1 MFKPGH
7 IAINRP
13 ASGRSPGYEL
23 VLDYEIEKREQG
35 QYVNFELHGQI
46 DGKPVHERFSLH
58 RDVAYNFLHSAG
70 LRLRKYGVMQGLART
85 PELHVDFEKAYAD
98 LRQRL
103 GIASGHP
110 VDLDRFLQ
118 ERP

>member
-1 MFKPGH
+1 MFKPGQ

-13 ASGRSPGYEL
+13 PSGRSPGYEL
-23 VLDYEIEKREQG
+23 ALDYEIEKREQG

-46 DGKPVHERFSLH
+46 AGKPVHERFSLH

-103 GIASGHP
+103 GIAPGHP